1 MKHAPRWPTSLAVV
15 VVLGV
20 QLTLPERVALGPTWL
35 VPAVQAVLLAPLIVA
50 NPIRLKNR
58 HPFLGVLALTVAYVI
73 LGTNLGR
80 LVHLVVL
87 IGRGQLF
94 SPGTLILAAL
104 VVLVVNVVG
113 MAVLF
118 WELDRGGPEAR
129 DPLHDDIH
137 LEDPDLQFPQ
147 DTMDPT
153 DPPWRPE
160 FLDYLFVAFTATTA
174 FSPTDTMPL
183 SRSFKVLFMLAA
195 VTSMTTIAVI
205 AARAVNLV

>member
-1 MKHAPRWPTSLAVV
+1 VKHAPRWPTSLAVV